1 MKSRRNLP
9 SIFNHKKS
17 KLHQLTT
24 IEKKYRKQIDDLI
37 VHLKNSKFLTDDR
50 VESALRNI
58 PRHKFVR
65 ESELEHAYENE
76 PLPIMK
82 KQTISQPGV
91 VTRMTEWLDV
101 KNGQNIL
108 EIGTGSGWQS
118 AILSH
123 LVGSGTVYSIERHP
137 QLVKFAQ
144 ENLKKLNI
152 CNVHVILGDGTFG
165 HSQKSPYDRIII
177 TAACNEIPSVLL
189 EQLSESGL
197 IIAPV
202 GDSSQSLVLLQKT
215 LKEMVEIKKQSKYVF
230 VPLVGKFGK
239 K

>member
-1 MKSRRNLP
+1 MTK
-9 SIFNHKKS
+9 
-17 KLHQLTT
+17 
-24 IEKKYRKQIDDLI
+24 IEKKYRKTINDLI
-37 VHLKNSKFLTDDR
+37 IYLKNSKFLTDER

-58 PRHKFVR
+58 PRHEFVP
-65 ESELEHAYENE
+65 ESELEYAYDNE
-76 PLPIMK
+76 PLSTMK

-118 AILSH
+118 AILSY
-123 LVGSGTVYSIERHP
+123 LVGTGTIYSIERHP
-137 QLVKFAQ
+137 ELVKFAQ

-152 CNVHVILGDGTFG
+152 DNVHVILGDGTLG
-165 HSQKSPYDRIII
+165 YSQASPYDRIII
-177 TAACNEIPSVLL
+177 TAACSEIPLPLL
-189 EQLSESGL
+189 DQLKKNGL
-197 IIAPV
+197 ILAPV

-215 LKEMVEIKKQSKYVF
+215 SKGMMEIKKQSKYVF

>member
-1 MKSRRNLP
+1 
-9 SIFNHKKS
+9 
-17 KLHQLTT
+17 LTK
-24 IEKKYRKQIDDLI
+24 IEKKYRKTINDLI
-37 VHLKNSKFLTDDR
+37 IYLKNSKFLTDER
-50 VESALRNI
+50 VESALQNI
-58 PRHKFVR
+58 PRHEFVP
-65 ESELEHAYENE
+65 ESELEYAYDNE
-76 PLPIMK
+76 PLSTMK

-118 AILSH
+118 ALLSY
-123 LVGSGTVYSIERHP
+123 LVGTGTVYSIERHP
-137 QLVKFAQ
+137 ELVKFAQ

-152 CNVHVILGDGTFG
+152 DNVHVILGDGTLG
-165 HSQKSPYDRIII
+165 YSQASPYDRIII
-177 TAACNEIPSVLL
+177 TAACSEIPLPLL
-189 EQLSESGL
+189 DQLKENGL

-215 LKEMVEIKKQSKYVF
+215 SKGMIEIKKQSKYVF